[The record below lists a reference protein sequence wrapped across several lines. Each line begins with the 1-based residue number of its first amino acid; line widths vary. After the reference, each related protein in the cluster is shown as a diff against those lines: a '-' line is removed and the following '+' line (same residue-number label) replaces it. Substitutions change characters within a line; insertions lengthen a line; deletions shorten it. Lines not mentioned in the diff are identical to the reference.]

1 MHPMRCR
8 VKERSNPSFP
18 TLVPFKWKYTREKA
32 PYGFQLVEILVHRFS
47 FTAMGW
53 EAIFLEDKKGSSI
66 LQWTPIRLLKFN
78 VEGCS
83 SVNLCKMDLQGGIK
97 DDSGLLIEL
106 IIRPLHLASY

>member
-1 MHPMRCR
+1 
-8 VKERSNPSFP
+8 
-18 TLVPFKWKYTREKA
+18 
-32 PYGFQLVEILVHRFS
+32 
-47 FTAMGW
+47 MGW
-53 EAIFLEDKKGSSI
+53 EALFLEDKKGSSI